1 MGEQR
6 DLRAFE
12 KQSAFK
18 PDQERSATGE
28 QLTALISQ
36 KNNWRSSPSWPLQN
50 QELSIKR
57 APRVPSKTLA
67 IEDRDQAKSWWFDRL
82 PVLKEVKS
90 HPTNLVRILR
100 NSVEMRQME
109 SRKSLRRALN
119 KARRL
124 CPKETSRGETAGGWT
139 SPQVVPVP

>member
-1 MGEQR
+1 MPAET
-6 DLRAFE
+6 
-12 KQSAFK
+12 
-18 PDQERSATGE
+18 PT
-28 QLTALISQ
+28 
-36 KNNWRSSPSWPLQN
+36 
-50 QELSIKR
+50 
-57 APRVPSKTLA
+57 

-124 CPKETSRGETAGGWT
+124 RPKETTRGETAGGGRARRL
-139 SPQVVPVP
+139 SPYLEWVQKVEINKTAAL